1 MLNDHSLY
9 EHILED
15 DIFFGVVGMLEC
27 PSSCSPLFRPLTSSC
42 FR

>member
-9 EHILED
+9 EHVLED

-27 PSSCSPLFRPLTSSC
+27 VYPILRPSD
-42 FR
+42 

>member
-27 PSSCSPLFRPLTSSC
+27 PSYSFFFRSLTNP
-42 FR
+42 